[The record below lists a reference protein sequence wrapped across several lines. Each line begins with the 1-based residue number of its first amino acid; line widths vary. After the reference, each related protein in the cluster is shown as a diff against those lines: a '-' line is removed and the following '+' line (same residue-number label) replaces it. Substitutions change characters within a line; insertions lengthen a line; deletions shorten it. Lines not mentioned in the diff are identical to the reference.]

1 MDTVA
6 QQRFTGERALFKAR
20 DLTITDSVFDNGES
34 PLKESARISID
45 DSIFRWKY
53 PLWYCR
59 DITVANSA
67 FLTMARAGIWYT
79 RGVDLVNCT
88 YQAPK
93 GIRRCSDVTITD
105 TAFTDAQETLWWN
118 ERITLANVTASGD
131 YFAKDCT
138 DIRVTGL
145 RLVGNYAF
153 DSCRNVLV
161 EDSHLLAKDA
171 FWNCENV
178 TVRNSFITG
187 EYLGWNTRALTLEN
201 CTIESLQ
208 GLCYVN
214 GLTMRNCRL
223 INTTL
228 AFEYC
233 TDIDAEITTTVDSIL
248 NPVNG
253 RIRAAGF
260 GQITID
266 DPDIDPA
273 CTRLITE

>member
-67 FLTMARAGIWYT
+67 FLTMTRAGIWYT
-79 RGVDLVNCT
+79 RDVDLVNCT

-93 GIRRCSDVTITD
+93 SIRRCSDVTITD

-178 TVRNSFITG
+178 IVRNSFITG

-273 CTRLITE
+273 RTRLITE

>member
-79 RGVDLVNCT
+79 RDVDLVNCT

-93 GIRRCSDVTITD
+93 SIRRCSDVTITD

-178 TVRNSFITG
+178 IVRNSFITG

-273 CTRLITE
+273 RTRLITE

>member
-79 RGVDLVNCT
+79 RDVDLVNCT

-178 TVRNSFITG
+178 IVRNSFITG

>member
-79 RGVDLVNCT
+79 RDVDLVNCT

-178 TVRNSFITG
+178 IVRNSFITG

-273 CTRLITE
+273 RTRLITE

>member
-79 RGVDLVNCT
+79 RDVDLVNCT

-273 CTRLITE
+273 RTRLITE